1 MNKII
6 EYMALGCA
14 SVAFG
19 LPENRA
25 TGEDA
30 VAYADSGE
38 WPSLARA
45 IARLLDDDEARAE
58 MGARARARFERVLA
72 WEDQVPHLLAAYER
86 LLAEGG
92 RTVTGVAAPAYDH
105 DRRGLFLSWAPFSR
119 RTETLAAEF
128 GLDARFMVTP
138 WPKRPWTA
146 PVKYPWQALRTAQ
159 ALSGAGVGELWIMDP
174 PSPLVTMA
182 GAWARRHGVPIV
194 VDMHTV
200 AFFAREWRLLR
211 PVELPWLR
219 TAAAVIVTND
229 ELAAEVRAWGARAF
243 VLPDPLPAPPAGL
256 DACVEPGLVTVVAT
270 YSKDEPLGILPAVA
284 ERLPDVRFAVTGAPR
299 GDLGG
304 WPANLT
310 ATGFLSDDDYWRQL
324 ARSAAIVVL
333 TTRPATLLSGG
344 YEAMAVGRP
353 LVISDHH
360 VLRDYFADAAV
371 YTGAASGPLSEAVSR
386 ALAQERELAARIT
399 ALRVVRE
406 AEWRRAAGRLRA
418 LLGRQQ

>member
-1 MNKII
+1 LT
-6 EYMALGCA
+6 AA
-14 SVAFG
+14 
-19 LPENRA
+19 A
-25 TGEDA
+25 T
-30 VAYADSGE
+30 
-38 WPSLARA
+38 
-45 IARLLDDDEARAE
+45 
-58 MGARARARFERVLA
+58 
-72 WEDQVPHLLAAYER
+72 
-86 LLAEGG
+86 
-92 RTVTGVAAPAYDH
+92 PAYRDGG
-105 DRRGLFLSWAPFSR
+105 RGLFLSWAPFSR
-119 RTETLAAEF
+119 RTETLAAAF

-159 ALSGAGVGELWIMDP
+159 ELSRARASELWIMDP

-182 GAWARRHGVPIV
+182 GAWARRRGVPFV

-219 TAAAVIVTND
+219 TAAAVVVTND

-243 VLPDPLPAPPAGL
+243 VLPDPLPEPPAGL
-256 DACVEPGLVTVVAT
+256 DAGVEPGLVTVVAT

-284 ERLPDVRFAVTGAPR
+284 ERLPDARFAVTGAPR
-299 GDLGG
+299 GDLSS

-310 ATGFLSDDDYWRQL
+310 ATGFLSDDEYWRQL
-324 ARSAAIVVL
+324 ARSVAIVVL

-353 LVISDHH
+353 LVISDHD

-371 YTGAASGPLSEAVSR
+371 YAGAASGPLSDAVSR
-386 ALAQERELAARIT
+386 ALAQEAELAARIT
-399 ALRVVRE
+399 GLRRVRE
-406 AEWRRAAGRLRA
+406 DDWRHAAGRLRA
-418 LLGRQQ
+418 LLGRDQ

>member
-1 MNKII
+1 M
-6 EYMALGCA
+6 
-14 SVAFG
+14 
-19 LPENRA
+19 R
-25 TGEDA
+25 
-30 VAYADSGE
+30 
-38 WPSLARA
+38 
-45 IARLLDDDEARAE
+45 
-58 MGARARARFERVLA
+58 GA
-72 WEDQVPHLLAAYER
+72 
-86 LLAEGG
+86 
-92 RTVTGVAAPAYDH
+92 AAPAHH
-105 DRRGLFLSWAPFSR
+105 DGRRGLFLSWAPFSR
-119 RTETLAAEF
+119 RTETLAAAF

-159 ALSGAGVGELWIMDP
+159 ALSRAGVSELWIMDP

-256 DACVEPGLVTVVAT
+256 DAAVEPGLVTVVAT
-270 YSKDEPLGILPAVA
+270 YSKDEPLEILPAVA

-299 GDLGG
+299 GDLGR

-324 ARSAAIVVL
+324 APFGRDRGAHHATGHAPLGGVRGDGGRASARDL
-333 TTRPATLLSGG
+333 RP
-344 YEAMAVGRP
+344 
-353 LVISDHH
+353 
-360 VLRDYFADAAV
+360 
-371 YTGAASGPLSEAVSR
+371 
-386 ALAQERELAARIT
+386 
-399 ALRVVRE
+399 
-406 AEWRRAAGRLRA
+406 RRAARLLRGCGGVHRRHA
-418 LLGRQQ
+418 PVAERSGEPGTGAGT